1 MPESLRPTPGDGRA
15 LKPHLVPGLR
25 DYLNEDEHAEG
36 RLEAHAL
43 IEDAVAVRASDIHL
57 DPEPDG
63 YRIRL
68 RIDGLMVDATT
79 LETGLGELLSNQLKT
94 LASLD
99 PMPTLNS
106 AEGSFAW
113 RDEDTGHMDLRVTA
127 VPCVNGDK
135 LSVRI
140 LAEPDAFQD
149 ISDLGL
155 PEQEVEAIRQWTQT
169 AGGVLLVTGPTGSGK
184 TTTLYALLHEI
195 GQTPQQIIT
204 LEDPVEYA
212 IPGVNQIQ
220 INTDQGLDFE
230 QGTQTLLRLD
240 PDYVLVGEVRD
251 GPSARGAI
259 NIATSGRS
267 LMATLHSRDAV
278 GTVASL
284 RNMGLEDFE
293 IAPTLELVIAQR
305 LVRRLCPHCHERRAP
320 NDREQQWLGISGRK
334 APEAVWAARGCSAC
348 NNLGYHGRIGI
359 FEVWH
364 LDESD
369 SAAILDHHDDRG
381 LRQRLADKGQRMLL
395 DDGMDKAERGL
406 TTYDE
411 LFRAGLL
418 SP

>member
-1 MPESLRPTPGDGRA
+1 MPEPLRQTPGDGRA

-25 DYLNEDEHAEG
+25 EYLDEDEHAQG

-57 DPEPDG
+57 DPEPHG

-68 RIDGLMVDATT
+68 RIDGLMVDAIT
-79 LETGLGELLSNQLKT
+79 LEPGLGELLANQLKT
-94 LASLD
+94 LAGLD

-113 RDEDTGHMDLRVTA
+113 RGEDTGHLDLRVTT
-127 VPCVNGDK
+127 VPCINGDK

-149 ISDLGL
+149 LGDLGL
-155 PEQEVEAIRQWTQT
+155 PGRELDAIRQWTQT

-212 IPGVNQIQ
+212 IPGINQIQ
-220 INTDQGLDFE
+220 INSEQGLDFE

-251 GPSARGAI
+251 GGSARGAI

-320 NDREQQWLGISGRK
+320 DDRERQWLGISGRE
-334 APEAVWAARGCSAC
+334 APETIWTARGCSAC

-364 LDESD
+364 LDD
-369 SAAILDHHDDRG
+369 DDAAAILDHRDDRG
-381 LRQRLADKGQRMLL
+381 LRQRLSDKGRRMLL
-395 DDGMDKAERGL
+395 DDGMDKAEQGL

>member
-15 LKPHLVPGLR
+15 LNPHLVPGLR
-25 DYLNEDEHAEG
+25 EYLNEDEHAEG

-57 DPEPDG
+57 DPEPHG

-79 LETGLGELLSNQLKT
+79 LESGLGELLSNQLKT

-113 RDEDTGHMDLRVTA
+113 RGEDTGHLDLRVTT

-149 ISDLGL
+149 LSDLGL

-195 GQTPQQIIT
+195 GQTSQQIIT

-305 LVRRLCPHCHERRAP
+305 LVRRLCPHCHEHRAP
-320 NDREQQWLGISGRK
+320 NDREQKWLGIGGRET
-334 APEAVWAARGCSAC
+334 PETVWAARGCSVC
-348 NNLGYHGRIGI
+348 NNLGYYGRIGI

>member
-1 MPESLRPTPGDGRA
+1 
-15 LKPHLVPGLR
+15 
-25 DYLNEDEHAEG
+25 
-36 RLEAHAL
+36 
-43 IEDAVAVRASDIHL
+43 
-57 DPEPDG
+57 
-63 YRIRL
+63 
-68 RIDGLMVDATT
+68 
-79 LETGLGELLSNQLKT
+79 
-94 LASLD
+94 
-99 PMPTLNS
+99 MPTLNS

-169 AGGVLLVTGPTGSGK
+169 AGGVLLVTGPTGSGN

-381 LRQRLADKGQRMLL
+381 LRQRLADKGQRLL
-395 DDGMDKAERGL
+395 LHDGMDKAERGL
-406 TTYDE
+406 TTHDE

>member
-1 MPESLRPTPGDGRA
+1 MPESTRPASDDRRA
-15 LKPHLVPGLR
+15 LKPHLLPGLR
-25 DYLNEDEHAEG
+25 EYLNEAAHAEG

-57 DPEPDG
+57 DPEPHG
-63 YRIRL
+63 YRVRL
-68 RIDGLMVDATT
+68 RIDGLMVDAITI
-79 LETGLGELLSNQLKT
+79 ESGIGELLSNQLKT
-94 LASLD
+94 LAGMD
-99 PMPTLNS
+99 PMPTLS
-106 AEGSFAW
+106 TAEGSFAW
-113 RDEDTGHMDLRVTA
+113 RLEDTGRMDLRVTT

-135 LSVRI
+135 LSIRI
-140 LAEPDAFQD
+140 LAEPETFQNLG
-149 ISDLGL
+149 DLGL
-155 PEQEVEAIRQWTQT
+155 PEHEVEAIRQWTQT

-195 GQTPQQIIT
+195 GQTPNQILT

-220 INTDQGLDFE
+220 VNTDQGLDFE
-230 QGTQTLLRLD
+230 QGTQALLRLD

-251 GPSARGAI
+251 SASARGTM

-293 IAPTLELVIAQR
+293 IAPTLERVIAQR
-305 LVRRLCPHCHERRAP
+305 LVRRLCPHCRERQNP
-320 NDREQQWLGISGRK
+320 SDEQRQWLALAGYQ
-334 APEAVWAARGCSAC
+334 PPDTVWVARGCSVC

-364 LDESD
+364 VDD
-369 SAAILDHHDDRG
+369 DDAAAILDHRDVHA
-381 LRQRLADKGQRMLL
+381 LRQRLADKGQRLLL
-395 DDGMDKAERGL
+395 DDGLAKAEQGL

-418 SP
+418 SS